1 MKMKRLIP
9 LLIFSIYVLASGID
23 ANAQAYDAPPVT
35 ISAEKIRMDGKLY
48 YAHKVIEKQTLYSI
62 SKAYGVSAE
71 DIIRANPQLGEDGQL
86 KAGSILLI
94 PTVPSVAETKPQTDI
109 PVEED
114 KAAETDGDRF
124 DGIDYFIHKVKWY
137 ENLQSIAKKYKVSE
151 ELIIEFNNLESIYV
165 KKRQELK
172 IPDPEFVP
180 AVIAIISGSGPLA
193 GTVNNEEEDHV
204 QPSSEEDESQYSEQ
218 AREDYATTGQITIS
232 LILPIDSAIEG
243 ENGNPNYLDFYSG
256 ALMAARELG
265 SKGMELKMNI
275 IDTQEYNST
284 EDIASQGIVDGS
296 DFIIGP
302 VYTRDIEPMLPY
314 CTEKHMGIVSPLDP
328 KAASLTEG
336 NPYFIQVPVSV
347 STQFESIADWIK
359 ESYEYDAPV
368 LVISEVGGTG
378 GKEKAMAETALIN
391 AGIAYSTFSYNIL
404 QGRGVEHSIS
414 KFLDIHKTN
423 HIVIASENE
432 AFVNDAVRNLNTLCT
447 IDKYNIRAY
456 GVAKLKSFETI
467 ETEHYHNINLH
478 LAMGYHV
485 DYDEPSTMRFVSQY
499 RALFNT
505 EPTPFAFQG
514 YDTFMFFAKAAY
526 MRKNEGTRLEDMK
539 KMHLLQSDMRF
550 EKTGTGENNGYE
562 NKAVRRVVFRGD
574 YMVENEEY

>member
-9 LLIFSIYVLASGID
+9 LLIFSLYVLASGID

-94 PTVPSVAETKPQTDI
+94 PTVPSVAETKPQTYI

-193 GTVNNEEEDHV
+193 GTVNNEEEGHV

-302 VYTRDIEPMLPY
+302 VYTRDIGPMLPY

-328 KAASLTEG
+328 KAASLTE
-336 NPYFIQVPVSV
+336 V
-347 STQFESIADWIK
+347 
-359 ESYEYDAPV
+359 
-368 LVISEVGGTG
+368 
-378 GKEKAMAETALIN
+378 
-391 AGIAYSTFSYNIL
+391 

>member
-1 MKMKRLIP
+1 MKRLIP

-193 GTVNNEEEDHV
+193 GTVNNEEEGHV

-218 AREDYATTGQITIS
+218 ARED
-232 LILPIDSAIEG
+232 
-243 ENGNPNYLDFYSG
+243 
-256 ALMAARELG
+256 
-265 SKGMELKMNI
+265 
-275 IDTQEYNST
+275 
-284 EDIASQGIVDGS
+284 
-296 DFIIGP
+296 
-302 VYTRDIEPMLPY
+302 
-314 CTEKHMGIVSPLDP
+314 
-328 KAASLTEG
+328 
-336 NPYFIQVPVSV
+336 
-347 STQFESIADWIK
+347 
-359 ESYEYDAPV
+359 
-368 LVISEVGGTG
+368 
-378 GKEKAMAETALIN
+378 
-391 AGIAYSTFSYNIL
+391 
-404 QGRGVEHSIS
+404 
-414 KFLDIHKTN
+414 
-423 HIVIASENE
+423 
-432 AFVNDAVRNLNTLCT
+432 
-447 IDKYNIRAY
+447 
-456 GVAKLKSFETI
+456 
-467 ETEHYHNINLH
+467 
-478 LAMGYHV
+478 
-485 DYDEPSTMRFVSQY
+485 
-499 RALFNT
+499 
-505 EPTPFAFQG
+505 
-514 YDTFMFFAKAAY
+514 
-526 MRKNEGTRLEDMK
+526 
-539 KMHLLQSDMRF
+539 
-550 EKTGTGENNGYE
+550 
-562 NKAVRRVVFRGD
+562 
-574 YMVENEEY
+574 